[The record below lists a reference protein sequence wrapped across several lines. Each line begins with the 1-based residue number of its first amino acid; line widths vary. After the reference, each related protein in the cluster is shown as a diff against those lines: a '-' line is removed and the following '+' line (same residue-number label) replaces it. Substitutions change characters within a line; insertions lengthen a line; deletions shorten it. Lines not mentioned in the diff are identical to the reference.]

1 MEMVSLLICSSIDL
15 FEGGRSRRDLS
26 TPWGSDRETRVAI
39 LKSIFGETSLVFP
52 SSREKVFQLI
62 FGFHF

>member
-1 MEMVSLLICSSIDL
+1 MEMVNLSICSLIDP
-15 FEGGRSRRDLS
+15 FEGGRSQRVLS
-26 TPWGSDRETRVAI
+26 TPWGLDRETRVAI
-39 LKSIFGETSLVFP
+39 SKSIFGERSSVFP